1 VLPAAVVLRST
12 FRLHTHAR
20 AHAHTQAPTKPR
32 FQKFHKFT
40 LDLPGTPCNPA
51 GGRIIRRVMTSPPL
65 VPFFSFFLPPPLP
78 SSAGLG
84 SLYPADCACHLQG
97 RRIGSLNLA
106 AYRDH
111 GQSGKDYSASL
122 RGIDVSGT
130 RFISVERKESA
141 SYRSFGVSIRN
152 QSPMCCRS

>member
-32 FQKFHKFT
+32 FQKFHKFI

-65 VPFFSFFLPPPLP
+65 VPFFSFFLPPPTPHPPLFCRSWFSLPRGLCVPSPRAEDRFLKSRSVPGPWTIRKRLFGLP
-78 SSAGLG
+78 SRHRCQRNT
-84 SLYPADCACHLQG
+84 LYLC
-97 RRIGSLNLA
+97 
-106 AYRDH
+106 
-111 GQSGKDYSASL
+111 
-122 RGIDVSGT
+122 
-130 RFISVERKESA
+130 
-141 SYRSFGVSIRN
+141 
-152 QSPMCCRS
+152 